1 MEELLEL
8 KEYILR
14 HDYDAALALVEELEE
29 MSKKDIINNIRSDA
43 VVLLLHFIK
52 QELEERTTKSWD
64 ISIANSVLEIQS
76 LNRRRKAKG
85 NYIDLEELQEVLQDA
100 WSQAVNLASKE
111 AFEGILNA
119 SVILEKVNESEMILQ
134 ALKRIESGSVTI

>member
-29 MSKKDIINNIRSDA
+29 MSKKDIINNVRSYA
-43 VVLLLHFIK
+43 VIVLLHLIK

-85 NYIDLEELQEVLQDA
+85 NYLDLEELQEVLIDA
-100 WSQAVNLASKE
+100 WPQAVNLASKE

-119 SVILEKVNESEMILQ
+119 STILKKVSEPEIILQ
-134 ALKRIESGSVTI
+134 ALKKIGS

>member
-43 VVLLLHFIK
+43 VVLLLHLIK

-64 ISIANSVLEIQS
+64 IFIANSVLEIQS

>member
-14 HDYDAALALVEELEE
+14 RDYDAALALIEELEE
-29 MSKKDIINNIRSDA
+29 MSKKDIINNIRSYA
-43 VVLLLHFIK
+43 VVLLLHLIK
-52 QELEERTTKSWD
+52 QELEEITTKSWN

-85 NYIDLEELQEVLQDA
+85 NYLDLEELQEVLQDA
-100 WSQAVNLASKE
+100 WPQAVNLASKE
-111 AFEGILNA
+111 AFEGILEMSA
-119 SVILEKVNESEMILQ
+119 ILEKVNEPEMILQ
-134 ALKRIESGSVTI
+134 ALKKIRA

>member
-14 HDYDAALALVEELEE
+14 RDYDAALALIEELEE
-29 MSKKDIINNIRSDA
+29 MSKKDIINNIRSYA
-43 VVLLLHFIK
+43 VVLLLHLIK
-52 QELEERTTKSWD
+52 QELEERTTKSCD

-85 NYIDLEELQEVLQDA
+85 NYLDLEELQEVLQDA
-100 WSQAVNLASKE
+100 WPQAVNLASKE

-119 SVILEKVNESEMILQ
+119 SAILEKVNEPEMILQ
-134 ALKRIESGSVTI
+134 ALKRIGS

>member
-8 KEYILR
+8 KGYILKR
-14 HDYDAALALVEELEE
+14 DYDAALALIEEIEE
-29 MSKKDIINNIRSDA
+29 MSKKDIINNIRSYA
-43 VVLLLHFIK
+43 VVLLLHLIK

-85 NYIDLEELQEVLQDA
+85 SYLNLEELQEVLQDA
-100 WSQAVNLASKE
+100 WPQAINLASKE
-111 AFEGILNA
+111 TFEGILNA
-119 SVILEKVNESEMILQ
+119 SAILEKVSEPEIILQ
-134 ALKRIESGSVTI
+134 ALKRIGS

>member
-14 HDYDAALALVEELEE
+14 RDYDAALALIEELEE
-29 MSKKDIINNIRSDA
+29 MSKKDIINNIRSYA
-43 VVLLLHFIK
+43 VVLLLHLIK
-52 QELEERTTKSWD
+52 QELEERTTKSWN

-85 NYIDLEELQEVLQDA
+85 NYLDLEELQEVLQDA
-100 WSQAVNLASKE
+100 WPQAVNLASKE
-111 AFEGILNA
+111 AFEGILDA
-119 SVILEKVNESEMILQ
+119 SAILEKVNEPEMILQ
-134 ALKRIESGSVTI
+134 ALKRIRS

>member
-29 MSKKDIINNIRSDA
+29 MSKKDIINNVRSYA
-43 VVLLLHFIK
+43 VILLLHLIK

-85 NYIDLEELQEVLQDA
+85 NYLDLEELQEVLKDA
-100 WSQAVNLASKE
+100 WLQAINLASKE
-111 AFEGILNA
+111 AFEGILNTPT
-119 SVILEKVNESEMILQ
+119 ILEKVSEPEIILQ
-134 ALKRIESGSVTI
+134 ALKKIGS

>member
-1 MEELLEL
+1 VEELLEL

-29 MSKKDIINNIRSDA
+29 MSKKEIINNIRSYA
-43 VVLLLHFIK
+43 VILLLHLIK

-64 ISIANSVLEIQS
+64 ISIANAVLEIQS

-85 NYIDLEELQEVLQDA
+85 NYLDPEELQEVLKDA
-100 WSQAVNLASKE
+100 WPQAVNLASKE
-111 AFEGILNA
+111 ALEGLLNA
-119 SVILEKVNESEMILQ
+119 STINERVSEVEIVSQ
-134 ALKRIESGSVTI
+134 AIKKIGP

>member
-14 HDYDAALALVEELEE
+14 RDYDAALALIEELEE
-29 MSKKDIINNIRSDA
+29 MSKKDIINNIRSYA
-43 VVLLLHFIK
+43 VVLLLHLIK
-52 QELEERTTKSWD
+52 QELEERTTKSWN

-85 NYIDLEELQEVLQDA
+85 NYLDLEELQEVLQDA
-100 WSQAVNLASKE
+100 WPQAVNLASKE
-111 AFEGILNA
+111 ALEGILDA
-119 SVILEKVNESEMILQ
+119 SAILENVNEPEMILQ
-134 ALKRIESGSVTI
+134 ALKRIRS